1 MRTAGLT
8 MNNVWAHRVLRE
20 QRVRTTQLEGLPVDL
35 TVLME
40 SVEMKHR
47 GPEEKYR
54 PYLHLSGELV
64 GVRFAEALPY
74 EIDEITYTPGKGDR
88 VDAYYEFADDQ
99 LAQLVQRGY
108 FTRPFEVPAFL
119 AESDFDLPATAD
131 VLMLDPD
138 DDPESLPIVFVQAHD
153 LGNIVLTR
161 DDSGY
166 DLVEFFEDYSTD
178 TALPDQGAEIQY
190 TEEVE
195 SLFTEEELGLDDLV
209 PDASRGTAEAVAQ
222 AHTAEVQVDEELSK
236 VESELDAA
244 EREFQQSLSEREVAD
259 ELPIEP
265 EKIVAE
271 EQRDEIDE
279 ELEGILSAP
288 IGTHDPVPAP
298 VQEEPTAAAEE
309 ADEPVAEDHVDEEP
323 EPQDDPGFDAWAASA
338 PSAPSPDPAP
348 EADEPFEDALSR
360 LEDQDEEETPA
371 PWETVSETDGGDF
384 LDLDE
389 EQDTEDFLDLE
400 IPEQPEEP
408 VAPEAVEPAEQIAEP
423 AEESPEEDTAEDERL
438 ARARALQRQQALR
451 ARRNA
456 ARTTQTPAQRAR
468 DMERRVASLDH
479 GEEGAEPTLAD

>member
-20 QRVRTTQLEGLPVDL
+20 QRVRTTQLEKLPVDL

-40 SVEMKHR
+40 TVEMKHR

-64 GVRFAEALPY
+64 GVRFAQALPY
-74 EIDEITYTPGKGDR
+74 EIDEITYTPGKGER
-88 VDAYYEFADDQ
+88 VDAYYEFDDEQ

-166 DLVEFFEDYSTD
+166 DLVEFFEDYSTE
-178 TALPDQGAEIQY
+178 TALPEQGAETQY
-190 TEEVE
+190 TEEIE

-209 PDASRGTAEAVAQ
+209 PDSSRGTAEAVAQ

-244 EREFQQSLSEREVAD
+244 ERELQQSLSEREVVD

-271 EQRDEIDE
+271 DEQRDEIDE
-279 ELEGILSAP
+279 ELEVILSAE
-288 IGTHDPVPAP
+288 IGSHDPAP
-298 VQEEPTAAAEE
+298 VHEEPSAAVETI
-309 ADEPVAEDHVDEEP
+309 DEPVTEAGADEEL

-360 LEDQDEEETPA
+360 LEDEEEAPA
-371 PWETVSETDGGDF
+371 PWETVTEADAGEF

-408 VAPEAVEPAEQIAEP
+408 AAPEVVEPAEQIAEP
-423 AEESPEEDTAEDERL
+423 SEESPEDEEESAEDERL

-451 ARRNA
+451 AKRNA
-456 ARTTQTPAQRAR
+456 ARTAHTPTQRAR
-468 DMERRVASLDH
+468 DMERRVANLDR
-479 GEEGAEPTLAD
+479 GEEDAEPTLTD

>member
-20 QRVRTTQLEGLPVDL
+20 QGVRTTQLEKLPVDL

-54 PYLHLSGELV
+54 PYLHLSGEMV
-64 GVRFAEALPY
+64 AVRFAEALPY

-88 VDAYYEFADDQ
+88 VDAYYEFDDDQ

-108 FTRPFEVPAFL
+108 FTRPFEVPGFL

-153 LGNIVLTR
+153 LGNIMLTR

-166 DLVEFFEDYSTD
+166 DLVEFFEDVSTE
-178 TALPDQGAEIQY
+178 TALPEQDTETQY
-190 TEEVE
+190 TEEIE

-209 PDASRGTAEAVAQ
+209 PDSSRGTAEAVAQ
-222 AHTAEVQVDEELSK
+222 AHNAEVQVDEELSK

-244 EREFQQSLSEREVAD
+244 EREFQQRLSERDVAD

-265 EKIVAE
+265 EKIVAEE

-288 IGTHDPVPAP
+288 IGSHGQT
-298 VQEEPTAAAEE
+298 PTPE
-309 ADEPVAEDHVDEEP
+309 EPVATAETTDEPAAETDVDEEL

-348 EADEPFEDALSR
+348 EADESFEDALSR
-360 LEDQDEEETPA
+360 LEDEEEAPA

-389 EQDTEDFLDLE
+389 EQNTEDFLDLE
-400 IPEQPEEP
+400 IPEQPEVPEEP
-408 VAPEAVEPAEQIAEP
+408 IAPEVDEPAEQIVEP
-423 AEESPEEDTAEDERL
+423 TEESPEEDTAEDERL

-456 ARTTQTPAQRAR
+456 ARTAQTPTQRAR
-468 DMERRVASLDH
+468 DMERRVANLDH
-479 GEEGAEPTLAD
+479 GEEGAEPVLAD